1 MKRMGIVKLFVFI
14 LVISVSSQAW
24 AQEKAAKK
32 EKKAKI
38 SKIEAVITYVGQRTI
53 TYKYE
58 RKGKTREDVVGID
71 EQTSIEGISRDKISI
86 KDLREGDKVN
96 IVYQP
101 NAYKPAKSVQVIGKE
116 EVKQKKKK
124 SKGN

>member
-1 MKRMGIVKLFVFI
+1 MKRMGIVKSVLLI
-14 LVISVSSQAW
+14 LVIAVSSQAW
-24 AQEKAAKK
+24 GQEKAAKK
-32 EKKAKI
+32 EKKAKT
-38 SKIEAVITYVGQRTI
+38 SKIEAVITHVGQRTI

-71 EQTSIEGISRDKISI
+71 DQTQIESMSKDKITL
-86 KDLREGDKVN
+86 KDLREGDKVS

-101 NAYKPAKSVQVIGKE
+101 NAYKPAKSVEVIGKE
-116 EVKQKKKK
+116 EKKEKKK